1 MTICAEGCC
10 DGRCESPSEF
20 QKDYI
25 HYLTFI
31 RSAAYLIIK
40 RDQIATTGLS
50 LDELMVTMLEN
61 SFVL

>member
-1 MTICAEGCC
+1 MDAVRNVTKGLTKI
-10 DGRCESPSEF
+10 

-50 LDELMVTMLEN
+50 LDEPILTVSDN